1 MAKFHKAEKW
11 RNNKKWFTTNLRKIY
26 MASELAFCCFAFKNK
41 LINPFS
47 FLWNVFKST
56 KSLWLNK
63 RFGYFWIKIITMI
76 SKNLAGLLTKMVLFV
91 SYYFSKKL
99 TFVSL
104 DYNVLKKHLLKKL
117 SKNLSEYI
125 SRQLKYLQHGIKS
138 KTFHKKLFWM
148 SLNVFGYHWF
158 H

>member
-1 MAKFHKAEKW
+1 MKKQQKMIYNKFKE
-11 RNNKKWFTTNLRKIY
+11 IY

-63 RFGYFWIKIITMI
+63 RFGYFWIKIITTI